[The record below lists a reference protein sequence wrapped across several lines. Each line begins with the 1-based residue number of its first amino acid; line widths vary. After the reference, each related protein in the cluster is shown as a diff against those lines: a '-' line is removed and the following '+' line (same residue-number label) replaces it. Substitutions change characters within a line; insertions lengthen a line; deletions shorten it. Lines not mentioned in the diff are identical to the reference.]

1 MSTIELAASGELIG
15 CGGVRRAIDVAPTA
29 DSGYELN
36 PDFWGQEYATESD
49 ALPDRLRLRR
59 DRSV

>member
-15 CGGVRRAIDVAPTA
+15 CGVCRATDVAPTA
-29 DSGYELN
+29 DTGYELN